1 MTNLGRGC
9 GHMRRFL
16 ALLFV
21 CTVSLLMQGGASLA
35 HVSHPTEK
43 QAVSAVRLVHA
54 TAILTPID
62 EADCEPVR
70 GCCRTVCAQC
80 QSFRLAY
87 VSDVVAAPFETVMT
101 VFYLDDRVR
110 SVVVGRD
117 PPVPK
122 VHRL

>member
-1 MTNLGRGC
+1 M
-9 GHMRRFL
+9 
-16 ALLFV
+16 LFV

-35 HVSHPTEK
+35 HVNHPTEK

-80 QSFRLAY
+80 QSSRLAY
-87 VSDVVAAPFETVMT
+87 VNDVVAVPFETVMT